1 MQLLKLFLANILQ
14 VHSKNYPY
22 ILLHTNYLFLLVIIQ
37 KLIPKSIFV
46 ISMKQHPFSR
56 WKLFIQIDKNN
67 KMNSNK
73 YDLIFSI
80 NNGGKYILVPLIKI
94 ENLYKIWS

>member
-56 WKLFIQIDKNN
+56 
-67 KMNSNK
+67 
-73 YDLIFSI
+73 
-80 NNGGKYILVPLIKI
+80 
-94 ENLYKIWS
+94 